1 MEVRKL
7 AIGEHGNTRA
17 LWEAVF
23 PEDTKQFL
31 DYYYFLKTR
40 ENEIYVVEEDHQIR
54 SMLQLN
60 PYSLQV
66 AQEQF
71 TGHYIIAVATDPG
84 YRKRGYMGALLRKSM
99 EEMYDRGELFTYL
112 MPAAE
117 SIYTPYDFR
126 FVYDQDV
133 WEYDT
138 NVDHGVIEEETS
150 CHHDQDAEARIQVA
164 ETRIQV
170 IEAGLG
176 DGALLAEFFQTNFA
190 NHYQVYA
197 NRNEGYYQTMLFEQ
211 QSENGGI
218 RLLKKENQ
226 VVGTFLYSDEGE
238 LEIREP
244 LCLPGYEE
252 AMYGAFFELCQ
263 ERHYE
268 SAQIAA
274 SSWKPNHGHMEK
286 KPVIMVRILHLEKL
300 LKLLRVRD
308 GETIHCS
315 FAVLD
320 PLITKNSRVWRL
332 QGEEE
337 LQVSETEDSEG
348 VLTIGALT
356 SLLFGYRTVEE
367 IAQEEHVFLT
377 DHLKEELNKIQPLN
391 AIFLNEIV

>member
-1 MEVRKL
+1 MEVHKL

-31 DYYYFLKTR
+31 DYYYFLKAR
-40 ENEIYVVEEDHQIR
+40 ENEIYVVEEDDQIC

-66 AQEQF
+66 AQERF
-71 TGHYIIAVATDPG
+71 TGHYIIAVATDPA
-84 YRKRGYMGALLRKSM
+84 YRKRGYMSALLRKSM
-99 EEMYDRGELFTYL
+99 EDMYDRGELFTYL

-133 WEYDT
+133 WKYHV
-138 NVDHGVIEEETS
+138 NVDYGVAKNVAS
-150 CHHDQDAEARIQVA
+150 CQQNHDVGATIQIVEAS
-164 ETRIQV
+164 
-170 IEAGLG
+170 LG
-176 DGALLAEFFQTNFA
+176 DGALLSEFFQTNFA
-190 NHYQVYA
+190 NRYQVYA

-218 RLLKKENQ
+218 RLLKKKEH

-244 LCLPGYEE
+244 LCLPGYED
-252 AMYGAFFELCQ
+252 AMHGAFSDLCQ
-263 ERHYE
+263 EKNYE

-274 SSWKPNHGHMEK
+274 TSWKPKEAMVEK
-286 KPVIMVRILHLEKL
+286 KPIIMVRILHLEKL
-300 LKLLRVRD
+300 LQLLKVNK
-308 GETIHCS
+308 GESIHCS

-320 PLITKNSRVWRL
+320 PLITKNSRVWRV

-356 SLLFGYRTVEE
+356 SLLFGYRRVEE
-367 IAQEEHVFLT
+367 IAREEHVFLT
-377 DHLKEELNKIQPLN
+377 DHLKNELKKLQPLDS
-391 AIFLNEIV
+391 IFLNEVV